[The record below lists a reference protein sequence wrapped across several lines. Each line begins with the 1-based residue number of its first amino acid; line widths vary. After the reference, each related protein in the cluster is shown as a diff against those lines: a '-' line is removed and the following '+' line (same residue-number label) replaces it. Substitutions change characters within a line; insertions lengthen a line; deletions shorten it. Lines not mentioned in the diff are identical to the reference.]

1 MGGVPVD
8 GDFGGEVDPDFVD
21 FLKNREGDLF
31 GGGGYGGEG
40 EERVEESVGRASVR
54 GVN

>member
-1 MGGVPVD
+1 VG

-31 GGGGYGGEG
+31 GSRGCRREG
-40 EERVEESVGRASVR
+40 ERQCG
-54 GVN
+54 

>member
-1 MGGVPVD
+1 MGGESVD

-31 GGGGYGGEG
+31 GGRGCGREGGGPRGE
-40 EERVEESVGRASVR
+40 RQFVG
-54 GVN
+54 